1 MLADLWDR
9 MNPAEPTPA
18 YLVKFMG
25 FIVSAMAL
33 ALLVGAVV

>member
-9 MNPAEPTPA
+9 MNPAEPDVA

-25 FIVSAMAL
+25 FIVSAIAL
-33 ALLVGAVV
+33 GLLIGQAV